1 MALKG
6 SGAKSGEG
14 GRGGGKMAFYVIHTL
29 FFTVS
34 PVKRTLGKSLN
45 DISFSFRVKDQ
56 SQTPCH
62 SLVHAGVAEAAVQPA
77 VGVRD
82 PQGRVTVRC
91 GSFHIVVSS
100 GYVFED

>member
-1 MALKG
+1 MG
-6 SGAKSGEG
+6 RGEG
-14 GRGGGKMAFYVIHTL
+14 VGEKMTCYVVHTL

-34 PVKRTLGKSLN
+34 PVKRILGKSLN

-56 SQTPCH
+56 SQAPCH

-82 PQGRVTVRC
+82 PQGRVTGRC
-91 GSFHIVVSS
+91 GCFHLVVSS
-100 GYVFED
+100 GYFLED